1 MEIKIKTKIK
11 IEKVEVSA
19 NIMDVKNTFYNIFS
33 INIWELPLPTS
44 IYYTKMVPDEQKFFW
59 SSR

>member
-33 INIWELPLPTS
+33 INIWELPLPT
-44 IYYTKMVPDEQKFFW
+44 KMVPDEQKFFW